1 MCLPCGVY
9 LFRSRLAVAT
19 PTWPSR
25 IASLSRN
32 WVGVEVPGMHP
43 YHVRRCIV
51 QPRMAWLVCATAE
64 DGYDWDDGMIGMV
77 GWWDDG
83 MMG

>member
-1 MCLPCGVY
+1 
-9 LFRSRLAVAT
+9 
-19 PTWPSR
+19 
-25 IASLSRN
+25 
-32 WVGVEVPGMHP
+32 MHP